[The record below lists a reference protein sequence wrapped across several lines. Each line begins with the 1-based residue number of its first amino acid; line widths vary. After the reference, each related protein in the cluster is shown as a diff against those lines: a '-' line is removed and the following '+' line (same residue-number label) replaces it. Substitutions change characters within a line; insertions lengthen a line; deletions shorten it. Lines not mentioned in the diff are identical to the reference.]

1 MGKIILYSIV
11 ENNLD
16 LQFMTFDSFII
27 QRVLF
32 SSVSGFLAIGLTM
45 GAEYSTPLLLMEL
58 GFIAFTVAL
67 LLLMQFFL
75 FKVHKLNTSLRT
87 LRRAAEDLESVEL
100 VRAVEELEPVSG
112 YGLFTADR
120 ATLTSTVSVILTYLI
135 VLLQFKQSHI
145 QK

>member
-1 MGKIILYSIV
+1 
-11 ENNLD
+11 
-16 LQFMTFDSFII
+16 
-27 QRVLF
+27 
-32 SSVSGFLAIGLTM
+32 M
-45 GAEYSTPLLLMEL
+45 GAEYSTPLVLMEL

-120 ATLTSTVSVILTYLI
+120 ATLTSTLAVILTYLI

>member
-1 MGKIILYSIV
+1 MGK
-11 ENNLD
+11 
-16 LQFMTFDSFII
+16 
-27 QRVLF
+27 
-32 SSVSGFLAIGLTM
+32 
-45 GAEYSTPLLLMEL
+45 EYSAPLVLMEL
-58 GFIAFTVAL
+58 GFIAFTVAF

-100 VRAVEELEPVSG
+100 VRAVEDLEPVSG

-120 ATLTSTVSVILTYLI
+120 ATLTSTLAVILTYLI

>member
-1 MGKIILYSIV
+1 MGV
-11 ENNLD
+11 
-16 LQFMTFDSFII
+16 
-27 QRVLF
+27 
-32 SSVSGFLAIGLTM
+32 
-45 GAEYSTPLLLMEL
+45 EYSAPLVLMEF

-87 LRRAAEDLESVEL
+87 LRRAAEDLESREL
-100 VRAVEELEPVSG
+100 VRAVEDLDPVSG

-120 ATLTSTVSVILTYLI
+120 ATLTTTVSVILTYLI

-145 QK
+145 QN

>member
-1 MGKIILYSIV
+1 
-11 ENNLD
+11 
-16 LQFMTFDSFII
+16 MTFDSFF
-27 QRVLF
+27 VLRTLF
-32 SSVSGFLAIGLTM
+32 ASVSGFLAIGLSM
-45 GAEYSTPLLLMEL
+45 GVEYSAPLVLMQF

-87 LRRAAEDLESVEL
+87 LRRAAEDLESREL
-100 VRAVEELEPVSG
+100 VRAVEDLEPVSG

-120 ATLTSTVSVILTYLI
+120 ATLTTTVSVILTYLI

-145 QK
+145 QN

>member
-1 MGKIILYSIV
+1 MGK
-11 ENNLD
+11 
-16 LQFMTFDSFII
+16 
-27 QRVLF
+27 
-32 SSVSGFLAIGLTM
+32 
-45 GAEYSTPLLLMEL
+45 EYSAPLVLMEL
-58 GFIAFTVAL
+58 GFIAFTVAF

-120 ATLTSTVSVILTYLI
+120 ATLTSTLAVILTYLI

>member
-1 MGKIILYSIV
+1 
-11 ENNLD
+11 
-16 LQFMTFDSFII
+16 
-27 QRVLF
+27 
-32 SSVSGFLAIGLTM
+32 M
-45 GAEYSTPLLLMEL
+45 GAEYSTPLVLMEL

-100 VRAVEELEPVSG
+100 VRAVEDLEPVSG

-120 ATLTSTVSVILTYLI
+120 ATLTSTLAVILTYLI

>member
-1 MGKIILYSIV
+1 MGK
-11 ENNLD
+11 
-16 LQFMTFDSFII
+16 
-27 QRVLF
+27 
-32 SSVSGFLAIGLTM
+32 
-45 GAEYSTPLLLMEL
+45 EYSAPLVLMEL
-58 GFIAFTVAL
+58 GFIAFTVAF

>member
-1 MGKIILYSIV
+1 MG
-11 ENNLD
+11 E
-16 LQFMTFDSFII
+16 
-27 QRVLF
+27 
-32 SSVSGFLAIGLTM
+32 
-45 GAEYSTPLLLMEL
+45 EYSTPLVLMEI
-58 GFIAFTVAL
+58 GFIVLNASIL
-67 LLLMQFFL
+67 LLLQFFL

-120 ATLTSTVSVILTYLI
+120 ATLTSTLAVILTYLI